1 MMQAIQCLGC
11 ICFCL
16 LLSADHCRYIP
27 RLLGQSYERHSTP
40 SDLFVA
46 SVNGSHSGLAL
57 LGNYA
62 EQTADQHWLKITAQL
77 GIANSY
83 YHLALLQTDPQ
94 AHLDYLRLA
103 AQSGHAESQF
113 ELFLSAKSPSQKL
126 MWLKRSAASHY
137 QPAFVAL
144 YQWHML
150 RGRNQQAQPYLVQ
163 AAKFDGASALVLARQ
178 LWRQGHYSSALQ
190 EFASALKLGN
200 LQASHYLH
208 HIHWFGQHIVKSAP
222 VAQAKP
228 ESVLREAC
236 VMQLQFVSTSIDGVM
251 KASQFIQNFNSDK
264 RLLDLPICVE
274 QPLWVEPEHL
284 KCQNQSSSSG
294 RLSCDLLQLS
304 RIVAG
309 VNFTHLAV
317 IGDSGK
323 ANVDNGIMY
332 LDLADDYNVFI
343 HELAHFVGF
352 VDEYPLTA
360 QMAKQ
365 VCDGQGAPN
374 LVFVRDDSDVQ
385 DPMLSQYMFGQQRP
399 LTPAR
404 TCLNHPNH
412 AFKATEETTFM
423 EFHDYGVIPEFYIEQ
438 WYKLLQS
445 PQNLIPAAINF
456 SQHFD
461 SITDLENAVIWKQQA
476 QKFYRN

>member
-1 MMQAIQCLGC
+1 M
-11 ICFCL
+11 
-16 LLSADHCRYIP
+16 LSADHCRYSP
-27 RLLGQSYERHSTP
+27 RLLGHSYERHSTP

-46 SVNGSHSGLAL
+46 SLNGSTSGLAL
-57 LGNYA
+57 LGTYA
-62 EQTADQHWLKITAQL
+62 VQTADQHWLKITAQL
-77 GIANSY
+77 GIADSY
-83 YHLALLQTDPQ
+83 YHLAMLQTDQQ
-94 AHLDYLRLA
+94 AHFDYLRLA
-103 AQSGHAESQF
+103 AQSGHPESQF

-126 MWLKRSAASHY
+126 VWLERSAASFY
-137 QPAFVAL
+137 QPAVVAL

-150 RGRNQQAQPYLVQ
+150 RGKEQQAQPYLVQ

-178 LWRQGHYSSALQ
+178 LWRQGEYNSALQ
-190 EFASALKLGN
+190 EFTSSLNLGN
-200 LQASHYLH
+200 LQATHYLN

-222 VAQAKP
+222 VAQTKP
-228 ESVLREAC
+228 ESVLRDAC

-264 RLLDLPICVE
+264 RLRALPICIE
-274 QPLWVEPEHL
+274 QPLWVEPKQL
-284 KCQNQSSSSG
+284 KCQNQSSPSG

-304 RIVAG
+304 QIVAG

-317 IGDSGK
+317 VGDSGK

-365 VCDGQGAPN
+365 VCARQGAPN
-374 LVFVRDDSDVQ
+374 LVFVRDDTDAQ
-385 DPMLSQYMFGQQRP
+385 DPMLNQYMFGKEVP

-438 WYKLLQS
+438 WSNLLQS

-461 SITDLENAVIWKQQA
+461 LTKDLENAVIWQQQA
-476 QKFYRN
+476 QKFYRR